1 MNDFQNLITATDVQR
16 NYKMVADR
24 AKSLEDV
31 GLIIMSNTRPD
42 LAIMRFD
49 LYQDL
54 IGRKTK
60 IKEKSKIKEKIGV
73 DAIFGTWTKEEAD
86 EFDQIIEE
94 TCERIDPEDWK

>member
-16 NYKMVADR
+16 NYKMIADR
-24 AKSLEDV
+24 AKSLDDA

-60 IKEKSKIKEKIGV
+60 VKKKSKIKEKTGV
-73 DAIFGTWTKEEAD
+73 DAVFGMWTKEEAD
-86 EFDQIIEE
+86 AFDKVIEDEF
-94 TCERIDPEDWK
+94 ERIDPEDWK